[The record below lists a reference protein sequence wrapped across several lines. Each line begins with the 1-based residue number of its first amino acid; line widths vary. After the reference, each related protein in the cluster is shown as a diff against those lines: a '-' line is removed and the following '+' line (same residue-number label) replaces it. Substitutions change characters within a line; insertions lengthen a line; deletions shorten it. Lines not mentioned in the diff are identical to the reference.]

1 MKIKRNIAISD
12 SGFVFNPLTGDSF
25 SANPIG
31 SEIIKMMKDNKTDLE
46 IKNHIFEK
54 YQTDYSTIEKD
65 YYDFVNLLINFKL
78 TDLDEKI

>member
-12 SGFVFNPLTGDSF
+12 SGFVFNPLTGDSY

-31 SEIIKMMKDNKTDLE
+31 CDIIKMMKENKSDLE

-65 YYDFVNLLINFKL
+65 YYDFVNLLINYKL